1 MIIKQCFTSI
11 QRQKQ
16 LATEFSR
23 EGSEIKAHAKLLYKI
38 TNTIQFN
45 SIQFK
50 ADLRELY
57 HNVSEINLN
66 DKSSSTSQ
74 YTNNTF
80 THIQCSI
87 PACTANLFL
96 LLVIPCNSDA

>member
-1 MIIKQCFTSI
+1 MFFEALYFGHLLSFYTM
-11 QRQKQ
+11 Q
-16 LATEFSR
+16 LEPPK
-23 EGSEIKAHAKLLYKI
+23 SEIKAHAKLLYKI
-38 TNTIQFN
+38 TNTVQFN

-50 ADLRELY
+50 ANLRELY
-57 HNVSEINLN
+57 HNVSKINLN

-96 LLVIPCNSDA
+96 ILIIPCNSDA